1 VRLQFIESLI
11 SLSEARDDT
20 FLMVGDLG
28 FGVVEK
34 FANRFPDRFLNA
46 GVAEQNML
54 GTAAGIAST
63 GNLVFVY
70 SIANFPSLRAL
81 EQIRN
86 DICYHGLPVVV
97 VSVGAG
103 LGYGTLGYSHHA
115 VEDISVMRSI
125 PGMTVYSPA
134 DDIEVQ
140 ACLDD
145 IAVHRMPSYLRLGK
159 GGEPTLHADPLLS
172 RVTPVR
178 LSGSSSSNVVLSH
191 GAIGHQVAQALDS
204 VREKLRIEISHYSVP
219 RLGPKGLEGTGILH
233 ANRILTVE
241 EHTRRGG
248 FGSYVL
254 EHLSDADQHIP
265 SKVVGLRETHTKEV
279 GDRDYLLGLNG
290 LDPSLLAQQ
299 IEAYFGLRDGRS

>member
-1 VRLQFIESLI
+1 MRLHFVESLI

-20 FLMVGDLG
+20 FLVVGDLG

-34 FANRFPDRFLNA
+34 FADKFPSRFLNA

-54 GTAAGIAST
+54 GMAAGIAST
-63 GNLVFVY
+63 EKLVFVY

-86 DICYHGLPVVV
+86 DIAYHDLAVVV

-115 VEDISVMRSI
+115 VEDVSVLRSI

-134 DDIEVQ
+134 DEIEVQ
-140 ACLDD
+140 ACMQD
-145 IAVHRMPSYLRLGK
+145 IALHRRPAYLRLGK
-159 GGEPTLHADPLLS
+159 GGEPSLHLDPLLTS
-172 RVTPVR
+172 VTPIR
-178 LSGSSSSNVVLSH
+178 LSGLSSSSVVLSH
-191 GAIGHQVAQALDS
+191 GAIGHQVAQALNS
-204 VREKLRIEISHYSVP
+204 VRRTLGVDISHYSVP
-219 RLGPKGLEGTGILH
+219 RLGPGDLEGVGIH
-233 ANRILTVE
+233 KAQRVLTVE

-254 EHLSDADQHIP
+254 EHLADAGQQGAT
-265 SKVVGLRETHTKEV
+265 KVVGLREAHTKEV
-279 GDRDYLLGLNG
+279 GDRDYLLELNG
-290 LDPSLLAQQ
+290 LDPNGLAQQ
-299 IEAYFGLRDGRS
+299 IEAHFGLYGD